1 MRTRAARSN
10 AAFVAHPAGAGYL
23 DRGPARNLGSPLE
36 TLVVRDGYEDAGDCF
51 DSSLPYGRTG
61 RCLAVFYRR
70 RRRRCLQLH
79 IRLSRQGRD
88 SLGLCEGLQPDQTA
102 VSEHSRC
109 SASLVLCRWSQ
120 YLRRSDAPGRQVRR
134 ACYHAARLL
143 GPRPSG
149 TTTPLGLSMASL
161 IAISGLRRYLKRGAC
176 SLARQIVHSLRRQ
189 IAMSDATTTTRVANA
204 TLKHICCASLVCG
217 CEYMRI
223 V

>member
-88 SLGLCEGLQPDQTA
+88 SLGLCGRATARPNSRIRTLSLQRKPGA
-102 VSEHSRC
+102 VPLVPV
-109 SASLVLCRWSQ
+109 SA
-120 YLRRSDAPGRQVRR
+120 A
-134 ACYHAARLL
+134 
-143 GPRPSG
+143 
-149 TTTPLGLSMASL
+149 
-161 IAISGLRRYLKRGAC
+161 
-176 SLARQIVHSLRRQ
+176 
-189 IAMSDATTTTRVANA
+189 
-204 TLKHICCASLVCG
+204 
-217 CEYMRI
+217 E
-223 V
+223 